1 MTMAADVPSNAMSPT
16 AIAHFLWFQQGEWLP
31 IILVSLMAI
40 SAFGVLAWTL
50 ANANQKNWET
60 KWKDLNSDDYGS
72 ISDISEAIAHPSE
85 RWCSILPSL
94 LLVAGLLGTF
104 IGLGISLDAASQVL
118 KNANGSSTEIDQV
131 LIGLGAK
138 FKTSTWGIIF
148 FLFVRITSKLKDW
161 EGQRLK
167 FCIAD
172 ITRQRTTSR
181 INDRRFM
188 ESLTTAVKE
197 QIQHSERSSIP
208 FLKKISEGIEHFVSA
223 NEQNMGK
230 IRASASEMAAAAQLM
245 KSSAETMSGASN
257 ALEGAANGLSGE
269 IQAFGNKVDETLGGI
284 KTDLGAAIE
293 GMSNTI
299 GRQMDQMAGSMKSST
314 DKIEATMNELQGSV
328 GETMKEMSQAIKSSI
343 DDQVDTVAQ
352 TKEAVSGLLLAATN
366 LSEPVNRLSREVKEN
381 VTRMQ
386 RDALV
391 IQDLANISR
400 ESGEQFQ
407 AFMKT
412 EVDQLASLTDAL
424 KSAISRDDRM
434 ASDVRRIS
442 EQVSELE
449 KLAALLANLSRTG
462 QAIVSHGED
471 GKTS

>member
-1 MTMAADVPSNAMSPT
+1 MAADVPSYSMSPG

-40 SAFGVLAWTL
+40 SAFGVLAWTS
-50 ANANQKNWET
+50 ANANEKNWKT
-60 KWKDLNSDDYGS
+60 KWEDLKSDDYGS
-72 ISDISEAIAHPSE
+72 IADISEAIAHPSE

-104 IGLGISLDAASQVL
+104 IGLGISLDAASQVFE
-118 KNANGSSTEIDQV
+118 NANSSSAEIEQV

-161 EGQRLK
+161 ESQRLN
-167 FCIAD
+167 FCITN

-188 ESLTTAVKE
+188 ERLTTAVKE

-245 KSSAETMSGASN
+245 KSSAETMSSASN

-284 KTDLGAAIE
+284 KSDLGAAIE

-314 DKIEATMNELQGSV
+314 DEIEITMNKLQNSV
-328 GETMKEMSQAIKSSI
+328 GETMKEMSQDIKTSI
-343 DDQVDTVAQ
+343 EDQSHAVAQ
-352 TKEAVSGLLLAATN
+352 TQEAVSALLLAATR

-391 IQDLANISR
+391 IQDLANISL
-400 ESGEQFQ
+400 ESGEKLKD
-407 AFMKT
+407 FMKT
-412 EVDQLASLTDAL
+412 EADQLARLTGAL
-424 KSAISRDDRM
+424 QSAISRDDRI
-434 ASDVRRIS
+434 ASDVHRIS
-442 EQVSELE
+442 QQVTELQ
-449 KLAALLANLSRTG
+449 KLAARLANLSRTE
-462 QAIVSHGED
+462 QVILSHGDESE
-471 GKTS
+471 T